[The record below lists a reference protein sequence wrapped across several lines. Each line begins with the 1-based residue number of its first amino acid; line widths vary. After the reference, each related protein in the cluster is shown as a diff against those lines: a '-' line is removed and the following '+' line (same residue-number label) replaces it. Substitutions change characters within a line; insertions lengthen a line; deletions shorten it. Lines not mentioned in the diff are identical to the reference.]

1 MRNAI
6 AITLTAFVISGCS
19 LLNSLN
25 PMYFNM
31 ARFDNNEY
39 MLAVEVKTQANLGAR
54 KCGTP
59 EVNDE
64 VSILWAKTLI
74 LKNYSASIPN
84 NEETVIMT
92 SELLEIVRGLDKRY
106 NIDKK
111 KTSMAYCTNK
121 FGNIEKNATIITN
134 VVGNKPHKQ

>member
-1 MRNAI
+1 MKRLSILFA
-6 AITLTAFVISGCS
+6 VVMSMSGCS
-19 LLNSLN
+19 TLQESWD
-25 PMYFNM
+25 YFDM

-39 MLAVEVKTQANLGAR
+39 LLSVDVRTQANLGAR

-59 EVNDE
+59 EVNAE
-64 VSILWAKTLI
+64 VSKLWGSTLK
-74 LKNYSASIPN
+74 LKNYAESIPK

-111 KTSMAYCTNK
+111 TVSMKYCNIK
-121 FGNIEKNATIITN
+121 FTNIEKNATIITN
-134 VVGNKPHKQ
+134 VIGRKPHDR

>member
-1 MRNAI
+1 MKHLLILFA
-6 AITLTAFVISGCS
+6 VVMSMSGCS
-19 LLNSLN
+19 TLQESWD
-25 PMYFNM
+25 YFDM

-39 MLAVEVKTQANLGAR
+39 LLSVDVRTQANLGAR

-59 EVNDE
+59 EVNAE
-64 VSILWAKTLI
+64 VSKLWGSTLK
-74 LKNYSASIPN
+74 LKNYSESIPK

-111 KTSMAYCTNK
+111 TVSMKYCTIK
-121 FGNIEKNATIITN
+121 FTNIEKNATIITN
-134 VVGNKPHKQ
+134 VIGRKPHDR

>member
-1 MRNAI
+1 MKRLLVLFA
-6 AITLTAFVISGCS
+6 VVMSMSGCS
-19 LLNSLN
+19 TLQETFD
-25 PMYFNM
+25 YFDM

-39 MLAVEVKTQANLGAR
+39 LLSVDVRTQANLGAR

-59 EVNDE
+59 EVNAE
-64 VSILWAKTLI
+64 VSKLWGSTLK
-74 LKNYSASIPN
+74 LKNYSESIPK

-111 KTSMAYCTNK
+111 TVSMKYCTIK
-121 FGNIEKNATIITN
+121 FTNIEKNATIITN
-134 VVGNKPHKQ
+134 VIGRKPHDR

>member
-1 MRNAI
+1 
-6 AITLTAFVISGCS
+6 
-19 LLNSLN
+19 
-25 PMYFNM
+25 MYFNM

-39 MLAVEVKTQANLGAR
+39 MLAVEVKSQANLGAR

-64 VSILWAKTLI
+64 VSILWAKSLI

>member
-1 MRNAI
+1 MKKFLVLFLAVM
-6 AITLTAFVISGCS
+6 TMSGCATI
-19 LLNSLN
+19 NGVID
-25 PMYFNM
+25 YFDM

-39 MLAVEVKTQANLGAR
+39 LLAVQVRTQANLGAR

-64 VSILWAKTLI
+64 VSKLWGDTLN
-74 LKNYSASIPN
+74 LKNYAESIPN
-84 NEETVIMT
+84 NEETITMS
-92 SELLEIVRGLDKRY
+92 SELLEIVRGLDQRY

-111 KTSMAYCTNK
+111 DVSMTYCTNK

-134 VVGNKPHKQ
+134 VVGKKPR

>member
-6 AITLTAFVISGCS
+6 AVTLTAFVISGCS
-19 LLNSLN
+19 LLSSIN

-39 MLAVEVKTQANLGAR
+39 MLAVEVRSQANLGAR

-64 VSILWAKTLI
+64 VSILWAKSLI

-84 NEETVIMT
+84 NEETVTMT

-106 NIDKK
+106 NIDQK

-134 VVGNKPHKQ
+134 VVGNKPHRR

>member
-19 LLNSLN
+19 FLTSLN

-39 MLAVEVKTQANLGAR
+39 MLAVDVRTQANLGAR

-59 EVNDE
+59 EVNRE
-64 VSILWAKTLI
+64 VSILWAKSLI
-74 LKNYSASIPN
+74 LKNYSESIPN

>member
-19 LLNSLN
+19 FLNSLN

-39 MLAVEVKTQANLGAR
+39 MLAVDVRTQANLGAR

-59 EVNDE
+59 EVNRE
-64 VSILWAKTLI
+64 VSILWAKSLI
-74 LKNYSASIPN
+74 LKNYSESIPN
-84 NEETVIMT
+84 NEETVTMT